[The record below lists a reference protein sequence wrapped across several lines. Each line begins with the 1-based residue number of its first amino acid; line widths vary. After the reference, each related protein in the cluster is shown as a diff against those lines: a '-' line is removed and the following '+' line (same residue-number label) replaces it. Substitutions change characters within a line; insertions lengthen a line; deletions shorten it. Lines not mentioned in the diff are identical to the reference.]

1 MAIVV
6 RQLRACQ
13 NNCRQNVIVIV
24 QRNFVSEV
32 LRTGAAVT
40 LIMLAIFLVI
50 RTLGFLRMAAL
61 GEIPLEGIVSLVSFK
76 LLSYMDIILPLMLY
90 LAILLVFGRWRKDN
104 ELTVLAASGIG
115 LSAFLRPAVL
125 LMILA
130 LTLVGGFTFFLS
142 PLLVEAG
149 AVVET
154 DLRNRNDIGSVI
166 PGMFVESQSGRVVYF
181 VEKHDEKDH
190 KLRNLFA
197 YASDLGT
204 NVVVIAATGHR
215 HNDSG
220 SDYLVL
226 NDGVRYDWLPGTSSY
241 RVTRFES
248 YGIRIRRQLSG
259 QLVVPLRGWE
269 TAQLIGAQSPQLVSE
284 LYWRISKVVMMPA
297 LILFALAASAGY
309 SRRYRVLGLLSA
321 LIIYFAYFYTV
332 FSVIG
337 RFSKGAFQNPMGLWL
352 LHLAVACVA
361 IYFFWRRSMNRSL
374 IPTVKG
380 TS

>member
-1 MAIVV
+1 
-6 RQLRACQ
+6 
-13 NNCRQNVIVIV
+13 
-24 QRNFVSEV
+24 
-32 LRTGAAVT
+32 
-40 LIMLAIFLVI
+40 MLF
-50 RTLGFLRMAAL
+50 R
-61 GEIPLEGIVSLVSFK
+61 S
-76 LLSYMDIILPLMLY
+76 
-90 LAILLVFGRWRKDN
+90 LVFGRWRKDN

-215 HNDSG
+215 HNRSEE
-220 SDYLVL
+220 
-226 NDGVRYDWLPGTSSY
+226 R
-241 RVTRFES
+241 RVGKECRS
-248 YGIRIRRQLSG
+248 R
-259 QLVVPLRGWE
+259 W
-269 TAQLIGAQSPQLVSE
+269 SP
-284 LYWRISKVVMMPA
+284 Y
-297 LILFALAASAGY
+297 
-309 SRRYRVLGLLSA
+309 
-321 LIIYFAYFYTV
+321 
-332 FSVIG
+332 
-337 RFSKGAFQNPMGLWL
+337 
-352 LHLAVACVA
+352 H
-361 IYFFWRRSMNRSL
+361 
-374 IPTVKG
+374 
-380 TS
+380 